1 MNPAIEYS
9 KEMDKILPSE
19 KDISSLTDSQKNR
32 WLELH
37 EKCHKECTHKD
48 EHGYSSW
55 KPVSDDLSYCLYCD
69 WND

>member
-9 KEMDKILPSE
+9 KEMDKILPI
-19 KDISSLTDSQKNR
+19 DRCISGLTAKEKNR

-37 EKCHKECTHKD
+37 KKCHKECTHKD
-48 EHGYSSW
+48 ENGYSSW
-55 KPVSDDLSYCLYCD
+55 RPVSDNLMYCLYCD